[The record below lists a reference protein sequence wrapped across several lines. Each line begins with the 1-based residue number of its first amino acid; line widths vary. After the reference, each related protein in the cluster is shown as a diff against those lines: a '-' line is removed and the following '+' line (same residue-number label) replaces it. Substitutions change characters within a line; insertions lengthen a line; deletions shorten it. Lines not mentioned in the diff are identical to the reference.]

1 MRGPKRPPLIQKRYV
16 THAGPNRPFRCLDVA
31 FDWSLWAWWALW
43 SCLTMLTCE
52 LTCSAACVAGSA
64 TARESPTTAPTQRA
78 PRTSLKP
85 ILLLTTGNTIDIPD
99 PSSRLSPPSPIFL
112 LKHGKLKNLDFDLV
126 AAHVSW
132 SSDSVWEPDN
142 RQCTFR
148 LHNNLV
154 KRPSMETMRLKMIME
169 VIGNRLGWFQDALC
183 PNCCAGQFA
192 SHLLSVLVCVCVWP
206 ELLLERFMKWGGEKK
221 RGRQRGGG
229 RV

>member
-1 MRGPKRPPLIQKRYV
+1 MVHLIGPYGHCEHCGHV
-16 THAGPNRPFRCLDVA
+16 
-31 FDWSLWAWWALW
+31 
-43 SCLTMLTCE
+43 TMLTCE

-64 TARESPTTAPTQRA
+64 TARESPTTAPTHRA

-142 RQCTFR
+142 EECTFQADCTTTWWKDHQWR
-148 LHNNLV
+148 QWDSKWLNSVL
-154 KRPSMETMRLKMIME
+154 IME
-169 VIGNRLGWFQDALC
+169 VIGNRLGRFQDALC
-183 PNCCAGQFA
+183 PNCCAVQFA
-192 SHLLSVLVCVCVWP
+192 SLLLSVLVCVCVWP